1 MKKIYLSMSVV
12 LCAILFTNGI
22 CSKNDQIDNSGNG
35 AILLDKSEGFL
46 TTKTGIS
53 NGGNLGDS
61 VIVRVYTSSYSIAGI
76 TNQAKGESIDH
87 YWYIQPTGD
96 GAWYVRSKKRGHYL
110 GFRVASPAPSGYY
123 DWATHWLT
131 LDTIPTNRNKFVPN
145 KNGNKFLLQWLNDKS
160 LYVNSTTTPQK
171 SYPGK
176 EVTSLFLLAKKQE
189 FFFLTK

>member
-1 MKKIYLSMSVV
+1 MKKIYLSMSVI

-22 CSKNDQIDNSGNG
+22 CSKSDQINNSGTG
-35 AILLDKSEGFL
+35 PILLDKSEGFL

-61 VIVRVYTSSYSIAGI
+61 VIVRVYNSSYTLAGI
-76 TNQAKGESIDH
+76 INEAKGESLDH

-96 GAWYVRSKKRGHYL
+96 GAWYVRSRKYGKYL
-110 GFRVASPAPSGYY
+110 GFRIGGVSAGYY

-131 LDTIPTNRNKFVPN
+131 LDTIPTSRNKFIPN
-145 KNGNKFLLQWLNDKS
+145 KNGNKFQLQWLDDKT

-176 EVTSLFLLAKKQE
+176 EATSLFLLAKKQE
-189 FFFLTK
+189 FFFLSK